1 VTLCTQERELYLEQ
15 FEQQTLSRRMVAIL
29 AARADRLVDAV
40 RARGIEGYQQTIRS
54 FAVPDRRFRLGLWLQ
69 RRFGYERVLTDRLAD
84 RFEIL
89 MVQQDVLAELATF
102 NLHSV
107 TDLLGADAEAR
118 LSDIIRDRQQL
129 VEDALKALSLQYP
142 GYTDSIRDRQLERA
156 AIRFESAE
164 YTRRLREAVIGREV
178 YADLRGRLN
187 KRRSAIADR
196 PPLHLGLELAGM
208 IGRVPLFAS
217 LDQAA
222 LVELGKR
229 LRPVVAL
236 PSERI
241 IAQGGPPDA
250 MYFIAAGEVQV
261 ILRNGPVTLKDGD
274 FFGEGGLLEHR
285 PRNADVISVGYT
297 HLLVLYR
304 KDFNDLLDKRPE
316 LRAEIEAVAARR
328 VADLPEAA
336 GQ

>member
-1 VTLCTQERELYLEQ
+1 
-15 FEQQTLSRRMVAIL
+15 MVSHDL
-29 AARADRLVDAV
+29 
-40 RARGIEGYQQTIRS
+40 
-54 FAVPDRRFRLGLWLQ
+54 
-69 RRFGYERVLTDRLAD
+69 
-84 RFEIL
+84 
-89 MVQQDVLAELATF
+89 LAELAAI
-102 NLHSV
+102 NLRSIA
-107 TDLLGADAEAR
+107 DLLGADAEVR
-118 LSDIIRDRQQL
+118 LGEIIRDRQEL
-129 VEDALKALSLQYP
+129 VDHGLKALSLQYP
-142 GYTDSIRDRQLERA
+142 GYAESIRDRQLERA

-178 YADLRGRLN
+178 YADLRGQLN
-187 KRRSAIADR
+187 ARRSAIADR

-261 ILRNGPVTLKDGD
+261 ILRGGPVTLKDGD
-274 FFGEGGLLEHR
+274 FFGEGGLLERR
-285 PRNADVISVGYT
+285 PRNADVISTGYS
-297 HLLVLYR
+297 HLMVLFR
-304 KDFNDLLDKRPE
+304 KDFNELLDRRPE
-316 LRAEIEAVAARR
+316 VRAEIEAVAAKRL
-328 VADLPEAA
+328 VDPSTS
-336 GQ
+336 